1 MKQSD
6 LSYLHTV
13 AGVDATLSEMM
24 YGSGVLK
31 GTVPS
36 PEMFGVEEVSLSE
49 KDAKA
54 VLGTIADVTPFV
66 GSAKAATELPEDA
79 ALVQDLMTAGY
90 NEGDIKKM
98 GLGGGLALL
107 IGLGFL
113 PGVKLAADV
122 GKRAIKE
129 GVEEAAGEL
138 GTQTRRAFG
147 QDALISPQRQEQLDA
162 AAELPA
168 SERRR
173 FLKEA
178 NRPDQL
184 VFHGASSM
192 SKSPEINKIDRK
204 ISTGLSINI
213 SAKLQDVTRKNDE
226 QGKPFFDNNMK
237 SDEFVTRAKFIGLG
251 IPVFDEVG
259 EYTTM
264 PVRLRKTNDGEIE
277 IVQYNEE
284 TLMDEFV
291 LDTID
296 KSFVSNLD
304 QMDRTAGNLR
314 IALTER
320 LNDLSKEFSAVPSGK
335 SRKDKIRQGG
345 FDPFDTFEGAVGMG
359 GMTRGSHAELSAKA
373 LSTSVDPGVSMK
385 PAFAGTDPENIVYS
399 RLPRDRVRDMT
410 PEEYVKQT
418 AFRERKLADELPLK
432 EGEVGYRLP
441 KSIHL
446 EDEIAVT
453 RPEEL
458 DVKSLT
464 DDPYLVTR
472 PVTLDAPSDEFV
484 GPMKQVG
491 AEKSLLDLVKGQQKE
506 VESLLFSMSNI
517 ATVRH
522 GVPLDHI
529 KQNKKYRPA
538 GSNKVT
544 ESAQRKAYDMVRSI
558 LSRSEGLGKYARG
571 QGTGDTYDNLM
582 DDIMLNKYGDD
593 ESDFY
598 RVIEALAEHLPEGSQ
613 RKTHMQG
620 LLKVATALKDKP
632 VQGAES
638 MARQD
643 LRNLPDNYLRDVIYK
658 GKAKD
663 DDEIDDLLRDAG
675 YRDLKRLMM
684 IGTQNMNRGGLMT
697 PR

>member
-1 MKQSD
+1 MKRSELAYLQDIDNADELTKEQSERKYMLSNREVKGAGIEGFKEGMTQAVD
-6 LSYLHTV
+6 L
-13 AGVDATLSEMM
+13 ATDIM
-24 YGSGVLK
+24 
-31 GTVPS
+31 
-36 PEMFGVEEVSLSE
+36 
-49 KDAKA
+49 
-54 VLGTIADVTPFV
+54 PFV
-66 GSAKAATELPEDA
+66 GSAKAATELPEDV
-79 ALVQDLMTAGY
+79 ALVQDLIAAGY
-90 NEGDIKKM
+90 EEGDIKKM
-98 GLGGGLALL
+98 GLGGTMAVLT
-107 IGLGFL
+107 GLGFL

-129 GVEEAAGEL
+129 GVEEAADEL
-138 GTQTRRAFG
+138 STQTRRAFG
-147 QDALISPQRQEQLDA
+147 QEALISPQRQAQLDA
-162 AAELPA
+162 AAQLPA

-184 VFHGASSM
+184 VFHGARSISE
-192 SKSPEINKIDRK
+192 SPELNKINSK
-204 ISTGLSINI
+204 IDTGLNVNI
-213 SAKLQDVTRKNDE
+213 SDRLQDATRKNDE
-226 QGKPFFDNNMK
+226 QGRPFFDNNMK

-251 IPVFDEVG
+251 VPVFDEVG
-259 EYTTM
+259 EYTTI
-264 PVRLRKTNDGEIE
+264 PVRLRKSGDGGIE
-277 IVQYNEE
+277 VVQYNEE
-284 TLMDEFV
+284 TLVDEQV
-291 LDTID
+291 LDRLNE
-296 KSFVSNLD
+296 SFVSGIDQLD
-304 QMDRTAGNLR
+304 NSGGRLR
-314 IALTER
+314 IALTDK
-320 LNDLSKEFSAVPSGK
+320 LNQLSKELSAIPSGR
-335 SRKDKIRQGG
+335 SRKDKVRQGG

-385 PAFAGTDPENIVYS
+385 PAFAGTDPANIVYA

-418 AFRERKLADELPLK
+418 AFREKKLADELPLK

-464 DDPYLVTR
+464 DDPYMVNPT
-472 PVTLDAPSDEFV
+472 T
-484 GPMKQVG
+484 
-491 AEKSLLDLVKGQQKE
+491 SLLDLVKGQQKE
-506 VESLLFSMSNI
+506 VQKLLNDIEFINSSN
-517 ATVRH
+517 T
-522 GVPLDHI
+522 GVPLHRIQDS
-529 KQNKKYRPA
+529 A
-538 GSNKVT
+538 A
-544 ESAQRKAYDMVRSI
+544 AQRQAYDKVREI
-558 LSRSEGLGKYARG
+558 LTQAEGLGKYARG

-582 DDIMLNKYGDD
+582 DDIMLNKFGDD
-593 ESDFY
+593 ESNFY
-598 RVIEALAEHLPEGSQ
+598 RTIETLAESLPAGSQ
-613 RKTHMQG
+613 RKAHMEG

-684 IGTQNMNRGGLMT
+684 IGTQNMNKGGLMT

>member
-1 MKQSD
+1 MKRSELAYIQDTNNADELTEEQLARKYFFSGSRRPEIKGAGLEGFKEGMTQAVD
-6 LSYLHTV
+6 L
-13 AGVDATLSEMM
+13 ATDIM
-24 YGSGVLK
+24 
-31 GTVPS
+31 
-36 PEMFGVEEVSLSE
+36 
-49 KDAKA
+49 
-54 VLGTIADVTPFV
+54 PFV
-66 GSAKAATELPEDA
+66 GSAKAATELPEDVQ
-79 ALVQDLMTAGY
+79 LVQDLLAEGY
-90 NEGDIKKM
+90 EEGDIKKM
-98 GLGGGLALL
+98 GLGSAFGLL
-107 IGLGFL
+107 IGAGFI
-113 PGVKLAADV
+113 PGVKLGADV
-122 GKRAIKE
+122 GKAAIKE
-129 GVEEAAGEL
+129 GVAEAAEEL
-138 GTQTRRAFG
+138 SSQTRRAFG
-147 QDALISPQRQEQLDA
+147 QQGLVTPTRQAQIDLA
-162 AAELPA
+162 ATMPA

-173 FLKEA
+173 FLKEV

-184 VFHGASSM
+184 VFHGARSISE
-192 SKSPEINKIDRK
+192 SPELNKINSK
-204 ISTGLSINI
+204 IDTGLNVNI
-213 SAKLQDVTRKNDE
+213 SDRLQDATRKNDE
-226 QGKPFFDNNMK
+226 QGRPFFDNKMK

-251 IPVFDEVG
+251 VPVFDEVG
-259 EYTTM
+259 EYTTI
-264 PVRLRKTNDGEIE
+264 PVRLRKSDDGGIE

-284 TLMDEFV
+284 TLVDEQV
-291 LDTID
+291 LDRLNE
-296 KSFVSNLD
+296 SFVSGIDQLD
-304 QMDRTAGNLR
+304 NSGGRLR
-314 IALTER
+314 IALTDK
-320 LNDLSKEFSAVPSGK
+320 LNQLSKELSAIPSGR

-359 GMTRGSHAELSAKA
+359 GMTRGSHAELAAKA

-385 PAFAGTDPENIVYS
+385 PAFAGTDPANVVYA
-399 RLPRDRVRDMT
+399 RLPRDSVRDMT

-418 AFRERKLADELPLK
+418 AFREKALADELPLK

-464 DDPYLVTR
+464 DDPYMVNPT
-472 PVTLDAPSDEFV
+472 T
-484 GPMKQVG
+484 
-491 AEKSLLDLVKGQQKE
+491 SLLDLVKGQQKE
-506 VESLLFSMSNI
+506 VKKLLNDIEFINSSN
-517 ATVRH
+517 T
-522 GVPLDHI
+522 GVPLHRIQDS
-529 KQNKKYRPA
+529 A
-538 GSNKVT
+538 A
-544 ESAQRKAYDMVRSI
+544 AQRQAYDKVREI
-558 LSRSEGLGKYARG
+558 LTQAEGLGKYARG

-593 ESDFY
+593 ESNFY
-598 RVIEALAEHLPEGSQ
+598 RTIQTLSESLPAGSQ
-613 RKTHMQG
+613 RKTHMEG